1 MGGTFDPIHLGHLRA
16 AENAREG
23 LGLDEDRFLPAQVPP
38 HRTAPAS
45 SARDR
50 YAMVALAT
58 ALNPHFVADD
68 LELRREGPSYTVD
81 TIARLQ
87 GERPGDAVVLI
98 VGSDTFPELPTWKDH
113 DRLLQMCT
121 VAVVMRPQ
129 DGREEGAGGEPP
141 AGGLGGPESPPSF
154 EERAR
159 IAARLRGAEP
169 RQRDLAALDPHSARA
184 EAVLVPGPGLAVSA
198 TDIRRRVKEGLSI
211 RYLVPETVADYIAKR
226 GLYR

>member
-16 AENAREG
+16 GENAREG
-23 LGLDEDRFLPAQVPP
+23 LGLDEVRFLPAQIPP
-38 HRTAPAS
+38 HRAAPAS

-58 ALNPHFVADD
+58 ALNPRFVADD

-81 TIARLQ
+81 TVARLRD
-87 GERPGDAVVLI
+87 ERPGDEVVLI
-98 VGSDTFPELPTWKDH
+98 VGSDTFPELATWKDH
-113 DRLLQMCT
+113 DRLFRMCT
-121 VAVVMRPQ
+121 VAVVSRPD
-129 DGREEGAGGEPP
+129 DGPPERPAPAASSVSGG
-141 AGGLGGPESPPSF
+141 
-154 EERAR
+154 RR
-159 IAARLRGAEP
+159 
-169 RQRDLAALDPHSARA
+169 
-184 EAVLVPGPGLAVSA
+184 VPGPGLAVSA

>member
-23 LGLDEDRFLPAQVPP
+23 LGLDEVRFLPAQVPP

-58 ALNPHFVADD
+58 ALNPLFVADD

-81 TIARLQ
+81 TIARLRD
-87 GERPGDAVVLI
+87 ERPGDAVVLI

-113 DRLLQMCT
+113 DRILRMCT
-121 VAVVMRPQ
+121 VAVVTRPE
-129 DGREEGAGGEPP
+129 DGREDGGHGQPP
-141 AGGLGGPESPPSF
+141 TGGRGQPESPLRI
-154 EERAR
+154 EERAEDVR
-159 IAARLRGAEP
+159 
-169 RQRDLAALDPHSARA
+169 
-184 EAVLVPGPGLAVSA
+184 VPGPGLAVSA

>member
-23 LGLDEDRFLPAQVPP
+23 LGLDEVRFLPAQVPP
-38 HRTAPAS
+38 HRATPAS

-81 TIARLQ
+81 TIARLRD
-87 GERPGDAVVLI
+87 ERPGDAVVLI

-121 VAVVMRPQ
+121 VAVVTRP
-129 DGREEGAGGEPP
+129 EEGRPEGGQQP
-141 AGGLGGPESPPSF
+141 AGGLGGPESHPSF

-159 IAARLRGAEP
+159 I
-169 RQRDLAALDPHSARA
+169 HSARA
-184 EAVLVPGPGLAVSA
+184 EDSHVPGPGLAISA

>member
-23 LGLDEDRFLPAQVPP
+23 LGLDEVRFLPAQVPP
-38 HRTAPAS
+38 HRAAPAS

-81 TIARLQ
+81 TIARLRD
-87 GERPGDAVVLI
+87 ERPGDAVVLI

-121 VAVVMRPQ
+121 IAVVTRPE
-129 DGREEGAGGEPP
+129 DGREEGGQQP

-159 IAARLRGAEP
+159 I
-169 RQRDLAALDPHSARA
+169 HSARA
-184 EAVLVPGPGLAVSA
+184 EDVPGPGLAVSA

>member
-23 LGLDEDRFLPAQVPP
+23 LGLDEVRFLPAQVPP
-38 HRTAPAS
+38 HRAAPAS

-58 ALNPHFVADD
+58 ALNPRFMADD

-81 TIARLQ
+81 TIARLRD
-87 GERPGDAVVLI
+87 ERPGDAFVLI
-98 VGSDTFPELPTWKDH
+98 VGSDTFPELATWKDH

-121 VAVVMRPQ
+121 VAVVARPEH
-129 DGREEGAGGEPP
+129 GREEGTRGRPP
-141 AGGLGGPESPPSF
+141 
-154 EERAR
+154 
-159 IAARLRGAEP
+159 
-169 RQRDLAALDPHSARA
+169 ARA
-184 EAVLVPGPGLAVSA
+184 EAGVSRVPGPGLAVSA
-198 TDIRRRVKEGLSI
+198 TDVRRRVKEGLSV